1 LQYIANVLNV
11 CHVFVND
18 NAFGVRFSLPP
29 LLRSGTP
36 THFVRVFGIFVTIN
50 NPDNTLTMYYLPELA
65 KKLGIK
71 ARTIRLYAQKKHFPS
86 EIFGNRL
93 SFSEDV
99 YLGLLAHVGQGLPL
113 STFRM
118 NPVPNKKVTT
128 VKPMLDNLTMNE
140 NIGTIPTNEPD
151 NESDNEYILELEE
164 NINTLTEEIYQ
175 LKHDIRELRQ
185 DKRTIHEEYL
195 AHIEKTAGR
204 VTDEFLAK
212 HYLSKTRHETIV
224 MRMQRQI
231 DRMAIT
237 LRPKSNFEVIAPVL
251 VQLAEKYVSHKS
263 ETLNDQQK
271 ARTSNTMDNSYRGG
285 FEPRVNPDAKLKGSI
300 PKQEYYDP
308 ETGL

>member
-1 LQYIANVLNV
+1 
-11 CHVFVND
+11 
-18 NAFGVRFSLPP
+18 
-29 LLRSGTP
+29 
-36 THFVRVFGIFVTIN
+36 
-50 NPDNTLTMYYLPELA
+50 MYYLPELA

-118 NPVPNKKVTT
+118 NPVPNKKVPT
-128 VKPMLDNLTMNE
+128 VKPMLDTLTMNE
-140 NIGTIPTNEPD
+140 NIGTLPTNDLD
-151 NESDNEYILELEE
+151 NEPDNEYILELEE
-164 NINTLTEEIYQ
+164 NISTLTEEIYQ
-175 LKHDIRELRQ
+175 LKHDIRESRQ
-185 DKRTIHEEYL
+185 ANRTMHEEYL
-195 AHIEKTAGR
+195 AYIQKSAGR
-204 VTDEFLAK
+204 VSDEFLEK
-212 HYLSKTRHETIV
+212 HYLPKTRHESIV
-224 MRMQRQI
+224 SRMQRQI

-300 PKQEYYDP
+300 PQQEYYDR